1 VRVKLASLKRAARGC
16 AQLDCRVP
24 IRILPSQLIDQ
35 IAAGEVVERPAS
47 VVKELVENSLDAGA
61 GSISVDVE
69 GGGARLIRVG
79 DNGCGIPRG
88 ELALALSR
96 HATSKIATLE
106 DLEGLVSMGFRGE
119 ALPSIASVARLT
131 LTSRV
136 AGDEHA
142 WQIASDGG
150 ELSAPRP
157 AARACG
163 TTVEVRDLFF
173 NTPARRKFQRSE
185 KTELAHVDAVLRNL
199 ALARFDVEF
208 RLTSNGRAVLTL
220 PSAEGREA
228 QERRVAAICGEE
240 FMQNGRYFSR
250 AIEGLSLRGWLAAPA
265 FSRSQAD
272 MQFTFVND
280 RFVRDKLLRHAV
292 RLGYQ
297 DVLFQARQPAYAVH
311 LTLDSRR
318 VDVNAHPAKLEIRF
332 RDSQLVHDF
341 VFRTVE
347 AVLASTLGD
356 AADVETAAPVRGT
369 DLTREAQQS
378 HLALSA
384 AGVRDAAMDGGVQ
397 QSQERIAADAT
408 DGGVQ
413 QSQRRSGAYVPLY
426 ERLHAKSRATIGDAE
441 SAPIPPLGYAL
452 AQLAGVYV
460 LAQNASGLIIVDMH
474 AAHERIT
481 YERLKAA
488 LTRERLQSRR
498 LLMPISFDVSAREAD
513 LVEQFADELDAVG
526 LALVR
531 RGLQQVAVSAVPLL
545 LEGEDVE
552 PMVRDLLSDLA
563 EGQGVGRVE
572 ALSNELLATMACH
585 AAIRANRRL
594 TVEEMNALLRE
605 MERTQRSEAC
615 NHGRPTWTAVT
626 LEDLDRLFLRGQ

>member
-1 VRVKLASLKRAARGC
+1 
-16 AQLDCRVP
+16 VP

-61 GSISVDVE
+61 RSISVDVE
-69 GGGARLIRVG
+69 GGGARLIRVSDDG
-79 DNGCGIPRG
+79 IGIPRA

-96 HATSKIATLE
+96 HATSKIATLD
-106 DLEGLVSMGFRGE
+106 DLEGLLSMGFRGE

-131 LTSRV
+131 LTSRTLN
-136 AGDEHA
+136 DEHA

-150 ELSAPRP
+150 GLGEARP
-157 AARACG
+157 AARGPG
-163 TTVEVRDLFF
+163 TTIEVRELFF

-185 KTELAHVDAVLRNL
+185 KTELGHVDAVLRNL

-208 RLTSNGRAVLTL
+208 RLTSNGRAVLAL
-220 PSAEGREA
+220 PAAEGRDA
-228 QERRVAAICGEE
+228 QERRVAAVCGDE
-240 FMQNGRYFSR
+240 FMQHGRYFSR
-250 AIEGLSLRGWLAAPA
+250 AIESLSLHGWLAAPA

-297 DVLFQARQPAYAVH
+297 DVLFQARQPAYVVH
-311 LTLDSRR
+311 LTLDPRR

-332 RDSQLVHDF
+332 RDSKLVHDF

-347 AVLASTLGD
+347 TALASTLDGS
-356 AADVETAAPVRGT
+356 ADVAALAPVHGT
-369 DLTREAQQS
+369 DLKREVSRAGSAGARQN
-378 HLALSA
+378 HLALQPHSHERHPA
-384 AGVRDAAMDGGVQ
+384 A
-397 QSQERIAADAT
+397 
-408 DGGVQ
+408 
-413 QSQRRSGAYVPLY
+413 AYVPLY
-426 ERLHAKSRATIGDAE
+426 ERLHAKPSGLAVRDADN
-441 SAPIPPLGYAL
+441 APVPPLGFAL

-481 YERLKAA
+481 YEKLKTA
-488 LTRERLQSRR
+488 LATQRMQSRR
-498 LLMPISFDVSAREAD
+498 LLVPLSFEVSAREAD
-513 LVEQFADELDAVG
+513 LVEQFASELAAIG
-526 LALVR
+526 LDVVR
-531 RGLQQVAVSAVPLL
+531 RGPQHVAVSGVPAL

-552 PMVRDLLSDLA
+552 SMVRDLLSDLA

-585 AAIRANRRL
+585 AAVRANRRL
-594 TVEEMNALLRE
+594 SIEEMNALLRE
-605 MERTQRSEAC
+605 MERTERSEAC
-615 NHGRPTWTAVT
+615 NHGRPTWTSVT

>member
-1 VRVKLASLKRAARGC
+1 
-16 AQLDCRVP
+16 VP

-61 GSISVDVE
+61 RSISVDVE
-69 GGGARLIRVG
+69 GGGARLIRVA
-79 DNGCGIPRG
+79 DDGCGIARD

-119 ALPSIASVARLT
+119 ALPSIASVARLS
-131 LTSRV
+131 LTSRI
-136 AGDEHA
+136 AADEHA
-142 WQIASDGG
+142 WQISSDGG
-150 ELSAPRP
+150 EIGAPRP
-157 AARACG
+157 APRACG

-185 KTELAHVDAVLRNL
+185 KTELAHVDATLRNL

-208 RLTSNGRAVLTL
+208 RLTSNGKAVLTL
-220 PSAEGREA
+220 PAAEGREA

-240 FMQNGRYFSR
+240 FMQNARYVSR
-250 AIEGLSLRGWLAAPA
+250 GIEGLTLRGWLAAPA

-272 MQFTFVND
+272 MQFTVVND

-311 LTLDSRR
+311 LTLDPRR

-347 AVLASTLGD
+347 AALASTLDGAD
-356 AADVETAAPVRGT
+356 DVAAAAPVRGARLEGVP
-369 DLTREAQQS
+369 DAGHALQS
-378 HLALSA
+378 QLALPA
-384 AGVRDAAMDGGVQ
+384 AGVREEPPQRTAAH
-397 QSQERIAADAT
+397 
-408 DGGVQ
+408 
-413 QSQRRSGAYVPLY
+413 VPLY
-426 ERLHAKSRATIGDAE
+426 ERLHAKPTATASNSDG
-441 SAPIPPLGYAL
+441 APIPPLGYAL

-481 YERLKAA
+481 YEKLKAA
-488 LTRERLQSRR
+488 LAKERLQSRR
-498 LLMPISFDVSAREAD
+498 LLVPIGFEVSAREAD
-513 LVEQFADELDAVG
+513 LVEQFAEELAAVG
-526 LALVR
+526 LELVR
-531 RGLQQVAVSAVPLL
+531 RGPRHIAASAVPLL
-545 LEGEDVE
+545 IEAEDVE

-572 ALSNELLATMACH
+572 TLTNELLATMACH
-585 AAIRANRRL
+585 AAVRANRRL
-594 TVEEMNALLRE
+594 GLEEMNALLRD
-605 MERTQRSEAC
+605 MERTERSEAC
-615 NHGRPTWTAVT
+615 NHGRPTWTSVT
-626 LEDLDRLFLRGQ
+626 LEDLDRLFLRGR

>member
-1 VRVKLASLKRAARGC
+1 
-16 AQLDCRVP
+16 VP

-61 GSISVDVE
+61 RSISVDVE

-79 DNGCGIPRG
+79 DDGCGISRD

-119 ALPSIASVARLT
+119 ALPSIASVARLS
-131 LTSRV
+131 LTSRI
-136 AGDEHA
+136 AGDEHG
-142 WQIASDGG
+142 WQIAGDGG
-150 ELSAPRP
+150 EIGAPRP

-185 KTELAHVDAVLRNL
+185 KTELAHVDATLRNL

-208 RLTSNGRAVLTL
+208 RLTSNGKAVLTL
-220 PSAEGREA
+220 PAAEGREA
-228 QERRVAAICGEE
+228 QERRVAAICGED
-240 FMQNGRYFSR
+240 FMQNARYFSR
-250 AIEGLSLRGWLAAPA
+250 AIEGLTLRGWLAAPA

-311 LTLDSRR
+311 LTLDARR

-347 AVLASTLGD
+347 AVLASTLDG
-356 AADVETAAPVRGT
+356 AADVAAAAPVRGT
-369 DLTREAQQS
+369 DLEREPHGGAHQN
-378 HLALSA
+378 HLALPA
-384 AGVRDAAMDGGVQ
+384 AGVREEPPQ
-397 QSQERIAADAT
+397 RIA
-408 DGGVQ
+408 
-413 QSQRRSGAYVPLY
+413 AYVPLY
-426 ERLHAKSRATIGDAE
+426 ERLHGKPRPAGSDADG
-441 SAPIPPLGYAL
+441 APIPPLGYAL
-452 AQLAGVYV
+452 AQLAGIYV

-481 YERLKAA
+481 YEKLKAA
-488 LTRERLQSRR
+488 LAKERLQSRR
-498 LLMPISFDVSAREAD
+498 LLVPISLEVSAREAD
-513 LVEQFADELDAVG
+513 LVEQFAEELCAVG
-526 LALVR
+526 LELVR
-531 RGLQQVAVSAVPLL
+531 RGPQQIAASAVPLL
-545 LEGEDVE
+545 LEAEDVE

-572 ALSNELLATMACH
+572 TLTNELLATMACH
-585 AAIRANRRL
+585 AAVRANRRL
-594 TVEEMNALLRE
+594 GLEEMNALLRE
-605 MERTQRSEAC
+605 MERTERSEAC
-615 NHGRPTWTAVT
+615 NHGRPTWTSVT

>member
-1 VRVKLASLKRAARGC
+1 M
-16 AQLDCRVP
+16 P

-61 GSISVDVE
+61 RSISVDVE
-69 GGGARLIRVG
+69 GGGARLIRVSDDG
-79 DNGCGIPRG
+79 IGIPRA

-96 HATSKIATLE
+96 HATSKIATLD
-106 DLEGLVSMGFRGE
+106 DLEGLLSMGFRGE

-131 LTSRV
+131 LTSRTLN
-136 AGDEHA
+136 DEHA

-150 ELSAPRP
+150 ELSEARP
-157 AARACG
+157 AARGPG
-163 TTVEVRDLFF
+163 TTIEVRELFF

-185 KTELAHVDAVLRNL
+185 KTELGHVDAVLRNL

-208 RLTSNGRAVLTL
+208 RLTSNGRAVLAL
-220 PSAEGREA
+220 PAAEGRDA
-228 QERRVAAICGEE
+228 QERRVAAVCGDE
-240 FMQNGRYFSR
+240 FMQHARYFSR
-250 AIEGLSLRGWLAAPA
+250 AIESLSLHGWLAAPA

-280 RFVRDKLLRHAV
+280 RFARDKLLRHAV

-297 DVLFQARQPAYAVH
+297 DVLFQARQPAYVVH
-311 LTLDSRR
+311 LTLDPRR

-332 RDSQLVHDF
+332 RDSKLVHDF

-347 AVLASTLGD
+347 TALASTLDGS
-356 AADVETAAPVRGT
+356 ADVAAAAPVHGT
-369 DLTREAQQS
+369 DLKREVSPAASAGARQN
-378 HLALSA
+378 HLALQPHSHERHPA
-384 AGVRDAAMDGGVQ
+384 A
-397 QSQERIAADAT
+397 
-408 DGGVQ
+408 
-413 QSQRRSGAYVPLY
+413 AYVPLY
-426 ERLHAKSRATIGDAE
+426 ERLHAKPSGLAVCDADN
-441 SAPIPPLGYAL
+441 APVPPLGFAL

-481 YERLKAA
+481 YEKLKTA
-488 LTRERLQSRR
+488 LATHRMQSRR
-498 LLMPISFDVSAREAD
+498 LLVPLSFEVSAREAD
-513 LVEQFADELDAVG
+513 LVEQFASELAAVG
-526 LALVR
+526 LDVVR
-531 RGLQQVAVSAVPLL
+531 RGPQHVAVSGVPVL

-552 PMVRDLLSDLA
+552 SMVRDLLSDLA
-563 EGQGVGRVE
+563 DGQGVGRVE

-585 AAIRANRRL
+585 AAVRANRRL
-594 TVEEMNALLRE
+594 SIEEMNALLRE
-605 MERTQRSEAC
+605 MERTERSEAC
-615 NHGRPTWTAVT
+615 NHGRPTWTSVT